1 MTSNVLAENRSQ
13 ILACGIALAL
23 AICFVYSGVLD
34 HGFVGYYDGDY
45 VATNPQVLGGLSAA
59 GVEWAF
65 STGHA
70 ANCHPL
76 TWLSHMLD
84 VELFGVDPGRMAAMN
99 VAIHIAVCLLLL
111 LLLVEWT
118 GALWPAFAATLVF
131 ALHPQRVE
139 SVAWIAERKD
149 VLAAFFF
156 LATIFAWT
164 RYARRPGVARY
175 TAVALLLVAG
185 LMAKPVLVTLPFLLL
200 LLDYWPLGRLG
211 DGTCASENDDGLL
224 FDRSSFFRR
233 VVEKGPLFLIVFAS
247 IGITLVVQEEGGAIR
262 DTLFAPLGERGLN
275 AVHAYLRYLGTTA
288 WPVGLACF
296 YPWKPFASEVSGW
309 APGLMFAL
317 ALLGGVSSLAWW
329 QRARRPTQTRSGI
342 SSLSLI

>member
-1 MTSNVLAENRSQ
+1 MTSNVLAENRPQ
-13 ILACGIALAL
+13 ILVCGIALAL

-34 HGFVGYYDGDY
+34 HGFVGYDDGDY
-45 VATNPQVLGGLSAA
+45 VATNPQVLGGLSTA

-70 ANCHPL
+70 ANWHPL

-156 LATIFAWT
+156 LPACGALSGGNKLLSPQCTAQCPRSEARASKNRIQLPIIIDSIF
-164 RYARRPGVARY
+164 
-175 TAVALLLVAG
+175 
-185 LMAKPVLVTLPFLLL
+185 
-200 LLDYWPLGRLG
+200 
-211 DGTCASENDDGLL
+211 
-224 FDRSSFFRR
+224 
-233 VVEKGPLFLIVFAS
+233 
-247 IGITLVVQEEGGAIR
+247 
-262 DTLFAPLGERGLN
+262 
-275 AVHAYLRYLGTTA
+275 
-288 WPVGLACF
+288 
-296 YPWKPFASEVSGW
+296 
-309 APGLMFAL
+309 
-317 ALLGGVSSLAWW
+317 
-329 QRARRPTQTRSGI
+329 PTPPH
-342 SSLSLI
+342 

>member
-34 HGFVGYYDGDY
+34 HGFVGYDDGDY
-45 VATNPQVLGGLSAA
+45 VAGNPQVLGGLSAA
-59 GVEWAF
+59 GLEWAF

-70 ANCHPL
+70 ANWHPL

-139 SVAWIAERKD
+139 SVAWIALCAPSWSRAICSGCFVARRGADGEARAGY
-149 VLAAFFF
+149 VAFPAAVVGLLAA
-156 LATIFAWT
+156 
-164 RYARRPGVARY
+164 G
-175 TAVALLLVAG
+175 ALG
-185 LMAKPVLVTLPFLLL
+185 
-200 LLDYWPLGRLG
+200 
-211 DGTCASENDDGLL
+211 
-224 FDRSSFFRR
+224 
-233 VVEKGPLFLIVFAS
+233 
-247 IGITLVVQEEGGAIR
+247 
-262 DTLFAPLGERGLN
+262 
-275 AVHAYLRYLGTTA
+275 
-288 WPVGLACF
+288 
-296 YPWKPFASEVSGW
+296 
-309 APGLMFAL
+309 
-317 ALLGGVSSLAWW
+317 
-329 QRARRPTQTRSGI
+329 
-342 SSLSLI
+342 